1 LLLRPTDTQTF
12 LFVWL
17 RDHVEVDVIHD
28 LMSHTSIVLQ
38 NVVVLSIYRL
48 SDLLCDRQDL
58 GELIVG
64 DIVEFCA
71 VVFGND
77 ELRGVVRE
85 EVWEE
90 RKKEALTAWP

>member
-85 EVWEE
+85 EV
-90 RKKEALTAWP
+90 